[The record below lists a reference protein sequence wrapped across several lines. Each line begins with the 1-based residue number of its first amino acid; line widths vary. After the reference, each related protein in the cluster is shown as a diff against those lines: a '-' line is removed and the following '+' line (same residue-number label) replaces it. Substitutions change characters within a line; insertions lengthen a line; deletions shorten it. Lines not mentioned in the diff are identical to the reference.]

1 MIGNNYRPSLLS
13 NFFPIFLQHLAVF
26 MISRSKLMIKK
37 NGFYFY
43 LLGDKDQ
50 QNKWKYPTYLN
61 LNE

>member
-37 NGFYFY
+37 SGFYFY

-50 QNKWKYPTYLN
+50 QNK
-61 LNE
+61 

>member
-37 NGFYFY
+37 KMVSISIYWVTKTSKINESI
-43 LLGDKDQ
+43 LL
-50 QNKWKYPTYLN
+50 T
-61 LNE
+61 